1 MNEKL
6 TAIADE
12 IIGYSDGAFNIA
24 WTENYESLTPEEQEE
39 VSEAVYAEI
48 YSCDGCGWN
57 FHVDNMETH
66 ADGECYCWRCYEDV
80 IEREEDEDNED
91 QVRLQHGICWN

>member
-12 IIGYSDGAFNIA
+12 IIGYSDGAFHIA
-24 WTENYESLTPEEQEE
+24 WSESYEALTPEEQAQ
-39 VSEAVYAEI
+39 VQEAVYDEI

-57 FHVDNMETH
+57 FYVDSMETH
-66 ADGECYCWRCYEDV
+66 SDGQCYCWRCYEDV
-80 IEREEDEDNED
+80 IAEDEENE
-91 QVRLQHGICWN
+91 